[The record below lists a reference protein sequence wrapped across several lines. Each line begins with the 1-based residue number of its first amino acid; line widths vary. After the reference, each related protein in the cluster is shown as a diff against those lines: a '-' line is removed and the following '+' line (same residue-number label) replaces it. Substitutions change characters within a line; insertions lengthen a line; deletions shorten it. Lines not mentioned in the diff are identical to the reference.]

1 MSISF
6 PVRGLQS
13 LSDFELLARLLG
25 PKRGPAL
32 AMALVDRGLSGVA
45 QCQPEALVTL
55 GLSAR
60 EAELVAVAF
69 ELGRR
74 AIPTPITMPPVVTPA
89 AAAAWFQPVLEGL
102 PVEEFHSLHLDRRLR
117 PLRYVKHTRGSD
129 AHTVVDCAAVFR
141 TAVELGAV
149 AVVVGHNH
157 PSGDPTPSPEDQVI
171 TRRLQAGLQTLGIKL
186 NDHLIIG
193 RGTFTSMAERGMV

>member
-1 MSISF
+1 MAVSF

-13 LSDFELLARLLG
+13 LSDFDLLVRLVG

-32 AMALVDRGLSGVA
+32 ASLLTEQGLASVA
-45 QCQPEALVTL
+45 NRQPEALVSL
-55 GLSAR
+55 GLTPR
-60 EAELVAVAF
+60 EAEIVSVSF

-74 AIPTPITMPPVVTPA
+74 AIPTPITMPPITTPQ

-102 PVEEFHSLHLDRRLR
+102 AVEEFHALYLDRRLR

-129 AHTVVDCAAVFR
+129 AHTVVDCASVYR
-141 TAVELGAV
+141 VAVELGAV

-157 PSGDPTPSPEDQVI
+157 PSGDPTPSPEDQMI
-171 TRRLQAGLQTLGIKL
+171 TRRLQAGLQTLGIRL
-186 NDHLIIG
+186 NDHIIVG

>member
-1 MSISF
+1 MSVSF

-13 LSDFELLARLLG
+13 LSDFDLLVRLLG

-32 AMALVDRGLSGVA
+32 AMALVGRGLPGVA
-45 QCQPEALVTL
+45 QCQPEALVSL

-60 EAELVAVAF
+60 EAELVSVAF

-74 AIPTPITMPPVVTPA
+74 AIPAPVTMPPVVTPA

-102 PVEEFHSLHLDRRLR
+102 AVEEFHALYLDRRLR

-129 AHTVVDCAAVFR
+129 AHTVVDCASIYR
-141 TAVELGAV
+141 TAVELGAI

-157 PSGDPTPSPEDQVI
+157 PSGDPTPSPEDQMI
-171 TRRLQAGLQTLGIKL
+171 TRKLQSGLTTLGVRL
-186 NDHLIIG
+186 NDHIIVG
-193 RGTFTSMAERGMV
+193 RGTFTSLAERGMV